1 MFTYD
6 CACMCVIIDA
16 PTHTH
21 AFTTGDG
28 GVDGQS
34 DGRGTGQ
41 EIIHRFINANNV
53 GDGSHSTGKK
63 KKKSFPDLV
72 FIFCRSK

>member
-1 MFTYD
+1 MHSQRG
-6 CACMCVIIDA
+6 M
-16 PTHTH
+16 
-21 AFTTGDG
+21 G

-63 KKKSFPDLV
+63 KKKKIIPRFSFYFLQV
-72 FIFCRSK
+72 